1 MELRVHGTGSA
12 RYGRFLLL
20 VSLISMAV
28 GVALPAERAAA
39 ATADRTILFV
49 VDTSTSM
56 YGEPLAETKR
66 ALHAAS
72 SGIPAGAQ
80 VGLRSFGG
88 PCEDGGITR
97 LPLSAFNPPAFAS
110 AVESLSIEAP
120 GTPTPAA
127 LRAAAAML
135 PRSGDRT
142 IVLVSDG
149 GSSCG
154 PPCPVAR
161 QLADEL
167 GEGFRFDVVGF
178 RAPGNAESELN
189 CIAQVTGGSY
199 VSVSDSV
206 GLQKALTE
214 SAAARVM
221 SLRLRPKTFAAAA
234 KGGSIS
240 GLARRRL
247 GRRVGTQVLYTISEN
262 VKVRFT
268 VERLTQGR
276 RAKGKCRMPTPK
288 TKRARRCTRYVK
300 MPGSFV
306 HNGKAGENR
315 FHFTGRPGARKLR
328 PGRYRLVATAINPSG
343 NTAKPKRSTFRIV
356 RRALRR

>member
-1 MELRVHGTGSA
+1 MELSVHEAGPA
-12 RYGRFLLL
+12 RYGRSLLL
-20 VSLISMAV
+20 MSLIAV
-28 GVALPAERAAA
+28 VTGVALPAERAAA
-39 ATADRTILFV
+39 ATAERTILFV

-66 ALHAAS
+66 ALHAS
-72 SGIPAGAQ
+72 SPGIPAGARIA
-80 VGLRSFGG
+80 LRSFGG
-88 PCEDGGITR
+88 PCEDGGVTR
-97 LPLSAFNPPAFAS
+97 LPLSAFNPPAFAA
-110 AVESLSIEAP
+110 AVESLRIGAP

-161 QLADEL
+161 QLANEL
-167 GEGFRFDVVGF
+167 GAGFRFDVVGF
-178 RAPGNAESELN
+178 RAPGSAEPELN

-240 GLARRRL
+240 RVGRRRL
-247 GRRVGTQVLYTISEN
+247 GRRVGTQVLYTISQN

-276 RAKGKCRMPTPK
+276 RTKGKCRMPTRK

-306 HNGKAGENR
+306 HNGKAGTNR

-356 RRALRR
+356 RRPLRR